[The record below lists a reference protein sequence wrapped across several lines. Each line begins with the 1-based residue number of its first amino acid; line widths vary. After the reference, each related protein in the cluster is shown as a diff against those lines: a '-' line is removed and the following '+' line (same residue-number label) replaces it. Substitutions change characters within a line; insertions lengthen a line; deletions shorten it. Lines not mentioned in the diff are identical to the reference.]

1 MKIELLMFYFAKNDH
16 EIIAKY
22 RCGAGGDVLAPQQV
36 DGGALMEIHGKA
48 PEHFCPF
55 KIWRTKKEVKIEES

>member
-16 EIIAKY
+16 KIIAKC

-36 DGGALMEIHGKA
+36 DGGALMGIQCKA
-48 PEHFCPF
+48 LEQLCPF
-55 KIWRTKKEVKIEES
+55 NIWRAKK

>member
-16 EIIAKY
+16 EIIAKC

-36 DGGALMEIHGKA
+36 DGGALMGIQGKV
-48 PEHFCPF
+48 PEQFCPF
-55 KIWRTKKEVKIEES
+55 NIWRAKK